1 MEERENRMKDKE
13 EMLLMDLEPTKKNQT
28 KGQLPG
34 EGIKIKKSSPGY
46 SPEHVLGRSTH
57 SKSHQHFSMNSYPI
71 KSPSAGH
78 HISSMAKSIDF
89 GQASRNSHNSF
100 GVQLTDSYSLRD
112 KKHMNSIH
120 ETTPLVPVRSKYRSE
135 LRRNSLN
142 SSENF
147 SRKSFLFHFL
157 SLF

>member
-28 KGQLPG
+28 KGQLSS
-34 EGIKIKKSSPGY
+34 EGIKVKKSSAGN
-46 SPEHVLGRSTH
+46 STEHVLGRSTH

-71 KSPSAGH
+71 KSSSAGH
-78 HISSMAKSIDF
+78 HISPIAKSIDF
-89 GQASRNSHNSF
+89 GQATRSSHNSF
-100 GVQLTDSYSLRD
+100 GVQLTDTYSLRD
-112 KKHMNSIH
+112 KKRINSIH
-120 ETTPLVPVRSKYRSE
+120 ETTPLVPAHSKYRSE

-147 SRKSFLFHFL
+147 SRKSFLF
-157 SLF
+157 